1 MSGPD
6 THTVTVSALGHRGD
20 GVASSKGETVYVP
33 FTLPGEQVS
42 ISGSGARRRLE
53 RLLEPSPDRVE
64 PICTHFRAC
73 GGCQLQHMNDTAYR
87 AFKHDIVRNTL
98 ATALPDVP
106 VEPVLTVPVASRR
119 RAAFSAKRLRSGK
132 VLFGFTARRAHEI
145 VPLDACPILTPEIAK
160 DLAGLRQVAEIACT
174 RRQTLR
180 VHVTA
185 TETGL
190 DVLLEDAHEDEPT
203 RRKLVNAALALDWA
217 RLSYADDVIVEIRKP
232 VLTIDG
238 VALAPPPGA
247 FLQASAQSEA
257 LMGDIVTKAVAAASA
272 RNAADLFCGAGSFA
286 LRLARTTRVTALDT
300 DRPALAA
307 LDAAC
312 RATSGLKPVSV
323 GYRDLFR
330 NPVTARELAAFDAVV
345 FDPPRAGAERQ
356 AREIAASGVRT
367 VIAVSC
373 NPTTLAR
380 DLSLL
385 AAGGY
390 RIASVQP
397 VDQFIFSPHI
407 ECIALC
413 ERE

>member
-1 MSGPD
+1 MADPSARA
-6 THTVTVSALGHRGD
+6 VTITALGHRGD
-20 GVASSKGETVYVP
+20 GIALSEGETVYVP
-33 FTLPGEQVS
+33 FTLPGERVS
-42 ISGSGARRRLE
+42 ISGSGSRRTLDHI
-53 RLLEPSPDRVE
+53 LDPNPDRIE
-64 PICTHFRAC
+64 PVCAHFGTC
-73 GGCQLQHMNDTAYR
+73 GGCQLQHMSDTAYR
-87 AFKHDIVRNTL
+87 AFKHRLVQEPL
-98 ATALPDVP
+98 VAALPDVRVDP
-106 VEPVLTVPVASRR
+106 VVTGSVASRR
-119 RAAFSAKRLRSGK
+119 RAAFSARRLRSGT
-132 VLFGFTARRAHEI
+132 VLFGFTARRAHDI
-145 VPLDACPILTPEIAK
+145 VPIEACPILTPQIAGN
-160 DLAGLRQVAEIACT
+160 LAGLRRVARIACG

-180 VHVTA
+180 LHVTA

-190 DVLLEDAHEDEPT
+190 DVLLENASEDERT
-203 RRKLVNAALALDWA
+203 RHALLAAAMELNWA
-217 RLSYADDVIVEIRKP
+217 RLSYPDDVIVEIRKP
-232 VLTIDG
+232 VLTIAG
-238 VALAPPPGA
+238 VALTPPPGA

-257 LMGDIVTKAVAAASA
+257 LMGEIVTDAVAACSA
-272 RNAADLFCGAGSFA
+272 RHVADLFCGAGSFT
-286 LRLARTTRVTALDT
+286 LRLAHTARVTAFDT

-312 RATSGLKPVSV
+312 RATRGLKPVTA

-330 NPVTARELAAFDAVV
+330 NPVTARELNAFDAVV

-356 AREIAASGVRT
+356 AQEIAASGVGT

-390 RIASVQP
+390 RIGSVRP